1 MSLLLDSVSQLPLT
15 APTATEPNCPAV
27 LSKPQNF
34 LGSISAIFLSGMKI
48 QMFGKFVCKRWPWCI
63 ACRPV
68 VAHGYVKSSLELWEQ
83 IIAMATVSIQRISLP
98 SQPAS
103 IGGLGRA
110 LDLQRSIFIGTN
122 VHWRCLPLARL
133 LAHNIFV
140 QIEICISP
148 NWKMY
153 FSKLTNV
160 FVQIEICIWTN
171 LHWRCLPPTPSLA
184 HKSSPTTEFC
194 ILYVWQMSQPNTGD
208 LL

>member
-1 MSLLLDSVSQLPLT
+1 
-15 APTATEPNCPAV
+15 
-27 LSKPQNF
+27 
-34 LGSISAIFLSGMKI
+34 MKI

-63 ACRPV
+63 AYRPV
-68 VAHGYVKSSLELWEQ
+68 VAHGNDKSSLELWDQ
-83 IIAMATVSIQRISLP
+83 IIAMATVSIQRISLR

-184 HKSSPTTEFC
+184 HKSSPTIEC
-194 ILYVWQMSQPNTGD
+194 ILYVWQMSQPNIVKSQYLQTT
-208 LL
+208 LFS